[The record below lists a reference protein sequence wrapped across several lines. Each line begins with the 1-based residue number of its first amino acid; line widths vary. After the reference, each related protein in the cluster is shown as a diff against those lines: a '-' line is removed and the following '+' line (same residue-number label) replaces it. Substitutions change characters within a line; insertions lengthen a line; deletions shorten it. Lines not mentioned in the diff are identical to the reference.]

1 MTIVQLTAENVK
13 RLRAVSVNAAGQ
25 PTVIVGGRNGQGKT
39 SLIDSIAM
47 ALGGGNRIPAEPVR
61 RGARSAK
68 IVLETE
74 ELVIERR
81 FTAAGGTTLEVKG
94 KDGVKLPSPQAV
106 LDKLC
111 TSIAFDPLEF
121 VRLGSNAEGRRKQAA
136 KLVELAGLNL
146 GRFDQQKAVLT
157 AKRTELK
164 AKAEGFRAVGI
175 EDQEI
180 PARKDDTSLLSQKGN
195 LEALLTLRQNTRA
208 RYTPLANRCDAL
220 VEEIARLRLRLSE
233 AEAEFEKVNKDLT
246 DIEALPK
253 DDDIIAKIREFQSQ
267 IAVIGQHNNKVA
279 QLEMNRAM
287 LQQLRQTN
295 EAIDKV
301 QNDLD
306 ALAKARTEAI
316 AAAKFPVKG
325 LGLSEDGMP
334 TFNGIPLDQCS
345 SAENIR
351 IGIAMAIAASPGM
364 PVMLIRD
371 GSLLDF
377 DSLNM
382 IQEMAEEAGAQV
394 WIERVGAG
402 SECSVIIEDG
412 EIKDSPESPA

>member
-13 RLRAVSVNAAGQ
+13 RLRAVSIDASGQ

-47 ALGGGNRIPAEPVR
+47 ALGGANRIPAEPVR

-94 KDGVKLPSPQAV
+94 KDGVKMPSPQTI

-164 AKAEGFRAVGI
+164 AKADGFRSVGV
-175 EDQEI
+175 EDQDI
-180 PARKDDTSLLSQKGN
+180 PARKDDTPLLSQKGN
-195 LEALLTLRQNTRA
+195 LEALLTLRQNARA
-208 RYTPLANRCDAL
+208 RYKPLSQKCDAL
-220 VEEIARLRLRLSE
+220 VEEIARLRQRISE
-233 AEAEFEKVNKDLT
+233 AEAEFEKVNKELT
-246 DIEALPK
+246 EIEALPN
-253 DDDIIAKIREFQSQ
+253 DDYIIAKIGEFQSQ

-279 QLEMNRAM
+279 QLELNRAM

-306 ALAKARTEAI
+306 ELAKARTEAI
-316 AAAKFPVKG
+316 AAAKFPVQG

-345 SAENIR
+345 AAENIR
-351 IGIAMAIAASPGM
+351 IGIAMAIASSPGM